1 MSFGTLN
8 STALNKRFLAGTIWL
23 SAAALGISEAHADN
37 NTLRFVDAQSSAY
50 AEVEGDFRRILGY
63 SYSTAIGGYAYN
75 KAVIN
80 SGDYI
85 INAIFIDGV
94 GAESEAGVTDAGL
107 RLASAFASASAKA
120 SSSATVYKESLLS
133 DSANAVAYGSNDAAK
148 TFTIDT
154 RLVYVEGFALG
165 RASAR
170 GLANTPAG
178 RGAAD
183 ATATAQGAAT
193 KTQFLRGA
201 ATPEAE
207 IASNPYWVMAYREG
221 MAATASSYAY
231 IDKIVDNVREAYLFG
246 TLEATCSVAGDPDRL
261 AKAAA
266 AAEAESVSAASCHKI
281 QFMKG
286 VGIAVADAAPLSVY
300 NRHQA
305 KSNTQAEG
313 RASATGIRYKKPIA
327 STEAV
332 SLCEDAAQRLATA
345 EAASEATSLVGDS
358 AARLGMAYVS
368 TEAEALIEADA
379 IRLGNA
385 KAEVIAESDGG
396 TPDPVRYAYT
406 FSDTGAEG
414 VLVDAAA
421 RLAVSGGELNAEVG
435 LEDDAVRLG
444 VSRGESLLVST
455 ARDDAVRLGKAAGEA
470 GNEAESTG
478 GFIAHRYLFATPEG
492 NADAVDSAQ
501 RLAVVTASLDAEAD
515 STAFATRGLF
525 ADNDSGLAES
535 ASSGVAE
542 RLVRFNAPVYS
553 GEKPGVN
560 RHPINDQA
568 LFSYGYRRTVQCWA
582 ASTGYARLNANMLG
596 NAPRILVID
605 PSNRTY
611 AIPSEDRTIRL

>member
-50 AEVEGDFRRILGY
+50 AEAEGDFRQILGY
-63 SYSTAIGGYAYN
+63 SYSTAIGGHAYN

-94 GAESEAGVTDAGL
+94 GAESESVATDTAL
-107 RLASAFASASAKA
+107 RLASAFGSASAKA
-120 SSSATVYKESLLS
+120 SSIATVYKESLLS
-133 DSANAVAYGSNDAAK
+133 DSANAVAYGSNDTAK

-154 RLVYVEGFALG
+154 RLVYVEGFVLG
-165 RASAR
+165 RASTR

-193 KTQFLRGA
+193 KTQFLRGT
-201 ATPEAE
+201 ATPKAE
-207 IASNPYWVMAYREG
+207 IHTNPYWIMAYREG
-221 MAATASSYAY
+221 AVATASSYAY
-231 IDKIVDNVREAYLFG
+231 VDKIVDNVREAYLFG
-246 TLEATCSVAGDPDRL
+246 VFETECSVAGDPDRL
-261 AKAAA
+261 AKATGL
-266 AAEAESVSAASCHKI
+266 AEVESASAASFHKI

-286 VGIAVADAAPLSVY
+286 GGIAVADAAPLNVY

-305 KSNTQAEG
+305 KSNAQAESM
-313 RASATGIRYKKPIA
+313 ASATAIRYKKPIA

-332 SLCEDAAQRLATA
+332 SLCDDAAQRLATA
-345 EAASEATSLVGDS
+345 GALSEAASLVRDS

-368 TEAEALIEADA
+368 TEAEAVIEGHAV
-379 IRLGNA
+379 RFGNA
-385 KAEVIAESDGG
+385 KAEAIAESDGG
-396 TPDPVRYAYT
+396 APDPIRYAYA
-406 FSDTGAEG
+406 FSDTDAVGA
-414 VLVDAAA
+414 LADTAA
-421 RLAVSGGELNAEVG
+421 RLAIAAGELDAEVG

-444 VSRGESLLVST
+444 VSRGESLSVST
-455 ARDDAVRLGKAAGEA
+455 AIDEAIRLGKVTGEA
-470 GNEAESTG
+470 GSEAASTG
-478 GFIAHRYLFATPEG
+478 GFIVDRHLFATPEA

-501 RLAVVTASLDAEAD
+501 RLAVVTASLDAEVA
-515 STAFATRGLF
+515 SAAFATRIQF
-525 ADNDSGLAES
+525 VRSDSLAES
-535 ASSGVAE
+535 VSSGAGE
-542 RLVRFNAPVYS
+542 RAVRFNTPVYS

-568 LFSYGYRRTVQCWA
+568 LFNYGYRRTVQCWA
-582 ASTGYARLNANMLG
+582 ASSGYARLNANMLG

-611 AIPSEDRTIRL
+611 DPPPEDRTIRL